1 MKQKAFTLI
10 EVVVALAVI
19 AIALSAIT
27 FNINQSIKTQQHIK
41 TLRIQYLQQDNR
53 YDEKAG

>member
-10 EVVVALAVI
+10 EAVVALAVI